1 MKEQFLNFYHF
12 EETMSKKEKI
22 DTIVSILDMMDSSEV
37 DDYLQ
42 NIRKKYH
49 LIQLSKYI
57 PNRALPEYDSKEFQF
72 LILLHKYN
80 GVVIRKIF
88 RAEGFS
94 DYLIKKL
101 SKMYQLD
108 EVDNGIYIFSDSSLD
123 QEFILQNK
131 FSKAVI
137 SHETALYHHDLTDV
151 IPKKIYISLPKNYNL
166 SQIYKTHHSDSRL
179 LEGIEFSKNNPI
191 MKKDKTEMLSMNN
204 NPIMVTSAER
214 TIADV
219 LKRGHRTEIEIIEQ
233 AIIRY
238 LNNANSR
245 LIRLR
250 RVSKE
255 QNTLVELDKMI
266 DTLRIKGAVPNE

>member
-1 MKEQFLNFYHF
+1 MKEQFQNFYYF
-12 EETMSKKEKI
+12 EESMSKKEKI

-108 EVDNGIYIFSDSSLD
+108 EVDNGIYIFPDSSLD

-137 SHETALYHHDLTDV
+137 SHETALYHNDLTDV

>member
-1 MKEQFLNFYHF
+1 MNF
-12 EETMSKKEKI
+12 EESMSKKEKI

-37 DDYLQ
+37 EDCLK
-42 NIRKKYH
+42 NIRKKYL
-49 LIQLSKYI
+49 LIQLSKFI
-57 PNRALPEYDSKEFQF
+57 PNRDLPEYDSKEFQF
-72 LILLHKYN
+72 LIMLHKYN

-108 EVDNGIYIFSDSSLD
+108 EVDNGIYIFPDSSLD

-166 SQIYKTHHSDSRL
+166 SQIYKTHHSNSRL
-179 LEGIEFSKNNPI
+179 LDGIEFINNNPI
-191 MKKDKTEMLSMNN
+191 MKKDKTDILSMNN
-204 NPIMVTSAER
+204 NPIIVTSAER

-219 LKRGHRTEIEIIEQ
+219 LKKGHRTEIEILEQ

-245 LIRLR
+245 LVRLR

-266 DTLRIKGAVPNE
+266 NTLRIKGAIPNE

>member
-108 EVDNGIYIFSDSSLD
+108 EVDNGIYIFPDSSLD

-166 SQIYKTHHSDSRL
+166 SQIYKTHHSDSSL
-179 LEGIEFSKNNPI
+179 LEGIEFSNNNPI

-204 NPIMVTSAER
+204 NPIIVTSAER